1 MTCIFSMYFYW
12 RLVAMSYFV
21 YICFL
26 NQRLSTFNKI
36 KRVNSL
42 TPWL

>member
-12 RLVAMSYFV
+12 RLVAMFYFV

-26 NQRLSTFNKI
+26 NPRLSTFNKI
-36 KRVNSL
+36 KLIELIV
-42 TPWL
+42 